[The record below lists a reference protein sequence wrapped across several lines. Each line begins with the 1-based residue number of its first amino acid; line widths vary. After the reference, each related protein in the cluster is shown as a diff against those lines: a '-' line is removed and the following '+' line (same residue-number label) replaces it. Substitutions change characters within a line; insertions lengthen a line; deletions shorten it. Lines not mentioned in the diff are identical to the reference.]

1 MHVINLLGGSGC
13 GKSTIA
19 SGLFYKM
26 KLAGFKVELVN
37 EYAKE
42 VYWDQRKTPGQV
54 YITAKQN
61 LKLERL
67 QGKVEW
73 VITDSPLILGLVYMP
88 DTYFKTFPSFLMELF
103 NSYDNVNILL
113 TRNPEKKFDPEGRWQ
128 KSVEEAEKYGRK
140 LEHIMELY
148 GIKHDVL
155 MANEETAEVIF
166 QKIASISKG

>member
-1 MHVINLLGGSGC
+1 MHVINLLGGSGT
-13 GKSTIA
+13 GKSTVA

-26 KLAGFKVELVN
+26 KLAGYKVELVN

-61 LKLERL
+61 LRLERL
-67 QGKVEW
+67 IGKVEW

-103 NSYDNVNILL
+103 NSYDNMSFLL
-113 TRNPEKKFDPEGRWQ
+113 KRNMDKEFDTEGRWQ

-140 LEHIMELY
+140 LEHILELY
-148 GIKHDVL
+148 NIPHDVL
-155 MANEETAEVIF
+155 QANEQTADMIF
-166 QKIASISKG
+166 QKVSQRA